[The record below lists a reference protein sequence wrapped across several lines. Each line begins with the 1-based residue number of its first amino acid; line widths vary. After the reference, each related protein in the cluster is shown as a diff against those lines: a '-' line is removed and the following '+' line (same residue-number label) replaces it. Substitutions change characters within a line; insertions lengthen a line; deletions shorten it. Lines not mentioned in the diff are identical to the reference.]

1 METIAIHTETIRLDS
16 FLKLT
21 GLVDTGGQAK
31 LLIQESQVLVN
42 GEVCPQRGKKLRRR
56 HRSPG
61 GEPVSGGGPAG
72 LTSGKEHAP
81 CM

>member
-1 METIAIHTETIRLDS
+1 METIAIHTETIRLDA

-31 LLIQESQVLVN
+31 LLI
-42 GEVCPQRGKKLRRR
+42 
-56 HRSPG
+56 RSPG

>member
-31 LLIQESQVLVN
+31 LLIQEGRVLVN
-42 GEVCPQRGKKLRRR
+42 GEVCPQRGKKLR
-56 HRSPG
+56 PG
-61 GEPVSGGGPAG
+61 DTVALGESWFQVAAQQG
-72 LTSGKEHAP
+72 
-81 CM
+81 

>member
-1 METIAIHTETIRLDS
+1 METIAIHTETIRLDA

-42 GEVCPQRGKKLRRR
+42 GEVCPQRGKKLR
-56 HRSPG
+56 PG
-61 GEPVSGGGPAG
+61 DTVALGENRFQVAAQQG
-72 LTSGKEHAP
+72 
-81 CM
+81 

>member
-31 LLIQESQVLVN
+31 LLIQEGRVLVN
-42 GEVCPQRGKKLRRR
+42 GEVCPQRGKKLR
-56 HRSPG
+56 PG
-61 GEPVSGGGPAG
+61 DTVALGESRFQVAAQQG
-72 LTSGKEHAP
+72 
-81 CM
+81 

>member
-1 METIAIHTETIRLDS
+1 METIASHTETIRLDA

-42 GEVCPQRGKKLRRR
+42 GEVCPQRGKKLR
-56 HRSPG
+56 PG
-61 GEPVSGGGPAG
+61 DTVALGESRFQVAAQQG
-72 LTSGKEHAP
+72 
-81 CM
+81 

>member
-1 METIAIHTETIRLDS
+1 METIAIHTETIRLDA

-42 GEVCPQRGKKLRRR
+42 EEVCPQRGKKLR
-56 HRSPG
+56 PG
-61 GEPVSGGGPAG
+61 DTVALGESRFQVAAQQG
-72 LTSGKEHAP
+72 
-81 CM
+81 